1 MRDLRTTS
9 WIVVALL
16 LVACAPGA
24 ESPEPEAEVLG
35 VTVEAEEMAPSLVGS
50 YRLVRRILDDGT
62 EILPPDVSGMMTY
75 TATYRNFNVMWK
87 TPAGEPIS
95 ISYVAMYELAD
106 GQYREEPISWITT
119 GPEGVS
125 YEVPA
130 EKSEAAEVMIEED
143 KITFDIKGEPV
154 VLSFF
159 GDTLVA
165 TAEGEFTDY
174 WTKID

>member
-1 MRDLRTTS
+1 MRDIRTTS
-9 WIVVALL
+9 WIAVGLL
-16 LVACAPGA
+16 LVACAPA
-24 ESPEPEAEVLG
+24 ESPEPEGEVLG
-35 VTVEAEEMAPSLVGS
+35 VTVEAEEIAPSLVGS

-62 EILPPDVSGMMTY
+62 EILPPDVSGMLTY
-75 TATYRNFNVMWK
+75 TETYRNFNVMWK
-87 TPAGEPIS
+87 TPEGEPVS
-95 ISYVAMYELAD
+95 ISYVAGYELAD
-106 GQYREEPISWITT
+106 SQYREEPMSWVMT

-130 EKSEAAEVMIEED
+130 EKSEAMDVMLEEG
-143 KITFDIKGEPV
+143 KITFDMKGEPV

-159 GDTLVA
+159 GNTLVA